1 MQLLLLNQVP
11 VRIGTYRY
19 HPVLDVVDS
28 FKKSQHASI
37 ILVTLQQRLC
47 IVCSEN
53 DSNKYSIHRIH
64 RANQYSF

>member
-19 HPVLDVVDS
+19 QPVLDVVDS

-37 ILVTLQQRLC
+37 ILVTLQQKMTVRAHRRELT
-47 IVCSEN
+47 VS
-53 DSNKYSIHRIH
+53 SI
-64 RANQYSF
+64 F